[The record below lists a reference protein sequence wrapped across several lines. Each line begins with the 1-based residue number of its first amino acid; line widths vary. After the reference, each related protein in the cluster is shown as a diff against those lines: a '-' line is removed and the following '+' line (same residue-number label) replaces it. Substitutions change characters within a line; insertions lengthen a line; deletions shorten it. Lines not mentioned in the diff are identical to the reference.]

1 MRIPKGT
8 FLNRTILFQEKTSL
22 VTKMKENI
30 NQAKGDSLKDRLI
43 EELKNQLKDENEKLR
58 SVSEIP

>member
-1 MRIPKGT
+1 
-8 FLNRTILFQEKTSL
+8 
-22 VTKMKENI
+22 MKENI
-30 NQAKGDSLKDRLI
+30 SQAKGDSLKDRLI